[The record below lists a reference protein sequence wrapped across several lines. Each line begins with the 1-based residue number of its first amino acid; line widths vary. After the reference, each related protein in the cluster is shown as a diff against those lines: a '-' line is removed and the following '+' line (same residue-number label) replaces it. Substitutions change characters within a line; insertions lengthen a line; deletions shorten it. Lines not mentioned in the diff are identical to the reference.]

1 MDCLDKET
9 LQDLVDG
16 ELQKSKIPQVIEHIR
31 SCDKCKTEFREILSL
46 YSTLSEAVAEDSCP
60 SRDTLKRYAQGVL
73 SIEEMSKTKEH
84 IEFCNHCESCLW
96 LFKASE
102 AELADWEANE
112 KLSYQKFRA
121 RNLGHDA
128 AKESLKKVLPNK
140 IDLFDKIWGSVLN
153 LVLDLKDKAA
163 EQWPAFQSPG
173 QLVGA
178 LGFSE
183 ASDPESTAASII
195 LATTLLVAQKI
206 SDGETKAASEDI
218 EAAVLDAAKKFGAGK
233 ELQQRLIETV
243 PEILLKFSS

>member
-16 ELQKSKIPQVIEHIR
+16 ELQKSKIPQVIEHVR

-46 YSTLSEAVAEDSCP
+46 YDALSEAVAEVSCP
-60 SRDTLKRYAQGVL
+60 SRDTLKRYAQKAL
-73 SIEEMSKTKEH
+73 STEEMDKIKEH
-84 IEFCNHCESCLW
+84 IEFCNRCESYLW

-121 RNLGHDA
+121 KNLGYDA
-128 AKESLKKVLPNK
+128 AKESLKKLLPSK
-140 IDLFDKIWGSVLN
+140 TKLFDRIWGSVLN
-153 LVLDLKDKAA
+153 LVLDLKDKATD
-163 EQWPAFQSPG
+163 QWPAFKSPG

-183 ASDPESTAASII
+183 ASDPESTATSII

-206 SDGETKAASEDI
+206 SDGETKAVSEDI
-218 EAAVLDAAKKFGAGK
+218 EAAVLDAAKRFGAGK
-233 ELQQRLIETV
+233 ELQKRLIETV
-243 PEILLKFSS
+243 PEILLRFSS